1 MTGLLLMVAAGVL
14 WCVLPGVAPAVGGD
28 EPGGGTEGGVEEK
41 AVADPDVSGVGF
53 DLIDGT
59 ATTVGAYRGKV
70 VLIVNTA
77 SECGLTPQ
85 YDGLERLYRAHKG
98 EGLVVIGFPSN
109 DFMGQEPGSNE
120 EILAFCEARSVT
132 FPMAAKVR
140 VKGEGAH
147 PLFKRMAAL
156 PAPLGGEPE
165 WNFTKFLVDREGR
178 VVGRFG
184 PRTTPEDPKVVGAV
198 ERLLAGE

>member
-1 MTGLLLMVAAGVL
+1 MTGTLLTVVAVVL
-14 WCVLPGVAPAVGGD
+14 WCVVPGVAPAVGGD

-41 AVADPDVSGVGF
+41 AVADPDVSGVAF

-59 ATTVGAYRGKV
+59 PTSVGAYRGKV

-85 YDGLERLYRAHKG
+85 YDGLERLYRAHK
-98 EGLVVIGFPSN
+98 EAGLVVIGFPSN

-120 EILAFCEARSVT
+120 EIRAFCAARSVT

-156 PAPLGGEPE
+156 PAPLGGAPE

-184 PRTTPEDPKVVGAV
+184 PRTTPEDPAVVEAV
-198 ERLLAGE
+198 ARLLGDE